1 MIVDS
6 HCHLDYPK
14 TYEQLDDILKRA
26 DSKSIKLFLTI
37 CTNLKSIEKIKLIIE
52 KYKNVYGTFG
62 IHPHDTKDH
71 ININS
76 SYIIDQKKLHKKII
90 GIGESGLDYYYNN
103 SDKLT
108 QKKIFIE
115 HIKAASELNV
125 PIIVHTRNA
134 EQDTYEI
141 LKKEKENSN
150 LKVLIHC
157 FTGTKS
163 FAKKLIDLGC
173 YISVS
178 GIVTFKNANEL
189 TDAIS
194 YIPLESLLVETD
206 SPFLAPE
213 PYRGRQNE
221 PANIIYTIKKLSEIK
236 NVTTQ
241 DIITNTTRNFK
252 KIFAIK

>member
-1 MIVDS
+1 MIIDS

-14 TYEQLDDILKRA
+14 TYEQLDNILKRA

-37 CTNLKSIEKIKLIIE
+37 CTNLKSFKKIKLIVE
-52 KYKNVYGTFG
+52 KYNNVYGTFG
-62 IHPHDTKDH
+62 IHPHETKDH
-71 ININS
+71 ADINS
-76 SYIIDQKKLHKKII
+76 SFIVKQKKEHEKII
-90 GIGESGLDYYYNN
+90 GIGETGLDYYYNN

-115 HIKAASELNV
+115 HIKAASRLDIPV
-125 PIIVHTRNA
+125 IVHTRNA

-141 LKKEKENSN
+141 LKKEKQDSN
-150 LKVLIHC
+150 LKILIHC

-173 YISVS
+173 YISIS
-178 GIVTFKNANEL
+178 GIVTFKNVNEL

-206 SPFLAPE
+206 SPFLAPV
-213 PYRGRQNE
+213 PYRGKPNE

-236 NVTTQ
+236 NVSTQ
-241 DIITNTTRNFK
+241 DIIKNTTQNFK
-252 KIFAIK
+252 KIFALK